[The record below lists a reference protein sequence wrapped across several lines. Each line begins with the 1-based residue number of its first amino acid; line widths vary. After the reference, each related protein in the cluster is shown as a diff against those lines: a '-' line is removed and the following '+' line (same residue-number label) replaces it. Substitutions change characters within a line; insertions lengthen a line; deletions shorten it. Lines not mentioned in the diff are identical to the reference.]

1 MNHPSSMMASDP
13 IRSHARPVCVYDRE
27 AAQHQITRSMWTT
40 SIHRVRRSRTTAVG
54 WVAVAQ
60 PRQDQEQRNKAARAP
75 APCHPAAPNGFAC
88 LLIAFAFAYGSRR
101 YTCTCGPAWPG
112 TAHAHKST
120 AHKGTAHKST
130 YLIMGRAVPARVP
143 SHRPTARPTI
153 SYVCQAGPNSPKCLN
168 VPDRPIYI
176 QQ

>member
-1 MNHPSSMMASDP
+1 MYMWAGL
-13 IRSHARPVCVYDRE
+13 AR
-27 AAQHQITRSMWTT
+27 H
-40 SIHRVRRSRTTAVG
+40 
-54 WVAVAQ
+54 
-60 PRQDQEQRNKAARAP
+60 
-75 APCHPAAPNGFAC
+75 
-88 LLIAFAFAYGSRR
+88 
-101 YTCTCGPAWPG
+101 G
-112 TAHAHKST
+112 TAQAHKST

-153 SYVCQAGPNSPKCLN
+153 SYVCQAGPNSPKYLN

>member
-1 MNHPSSMMASDP
+1 MQM
-13 IRSHARPVCVYDRE
+13 
-27 AAQHQITRSMWTT
+27 HQT
-40 SIHRVRRSRTTAVG
+40 
-54 WVAVAQ
+54 
-60 PRQDQEQRNKAARAP
+60 
-75 APCHPAAPNGFAC
+75 
-88 LLIAFAFAYGSRR
+88 LLNLGLYGYL

-112 TAHAHKST
+112 TAQAHKST

-153 SYVCQAGPNSPKCLN
+153 SYVCQAGPNSPKYLN
-168 VPDRPIYI
+168 VPDRLIYI

>member
-1 MNHPSSMMASDP
+1 VYHTLTNSHGRIGRVVRTVQAYKLTTGGTCVARRLRAHVSRVSKSLTLVSTRPPRGPHVGIYSRPS
-13 IRSHARPVCVYDRE
+13 H
-27 AAQHQITRSMWTT
+27 
-40 SIHRVRRSRTTAVG
+40 
-54 WVAVAQ
+54 
-60 PRQDQEQRNKAARAP
+60 
-75 APCHPAAPNGFAC
+75 
-88 LLIAFAFAYGSRR
+88 

-112 TAHAHKST
+112 TAQAHKST

-153 SYVCQAGPNSPKCLN
+153 SYVCQAGPNSPKYLN

>member
-1 MNHPSSMMASDP
+1 
-13 IRSHARPVCVYDRE
+13 
-27 AAQHQITRSMWTT
+27 MWTGSRDRDFAGPGRASCGRT
-40 SIHRVRRSRTTAVG
+40 GHKSAGKGTEVSWGLECARGRGGADHTGRGRRGASHTRAHGARSPRNVGAFARHLGHPLLRVRGAV
-54 WVAVAQ
+54 
-60 PRQDQEQRNKAARAP
+60 PD
-75 APCHPAAPNGFAC
+75 
-88 LLIAFAFAYGSRR
+88 LILM
-101 YTCTCGPAWPG
+101 YTCTCGPVWPG
-112 TAHAHKST
+112 TAQAHKNM